1 MATFECRPMSLFE
14 IETAVGWAAHEGWNP
29 GLADAACFAA
39 TDPEG
44 FIGGFLDGEMVAS
57 ISVVNYDDAFAFLGF
72 YIVPPAHRG
81 QGWGLKLWQAAIG
94 HAGDRLIGLDGVPDQ
109 QESYKRSGFR
119 LAYRNIRY
127 GGPAPGAAPMTPGV
141 NLVAAESVAREALYA
156 YDRACFPAPRAAF
169 LDAWLAAPGHQARV
183 LLADGRIAGYG
194 AVRRCR
200 EGAKI
205 GPLFA
210 DDPISARH
218 LFLALAGLVGGEV
231 FLDVPETN
239 PAAVALAESFALTPA
254 FETARMYN
262 GPAPRVALERIYG
275 VSSFELG

>member
-1 MATFECRPMSLFE
+1 MASFTTRPMSLFE
-14 IETAVGWAAHEGWNP
+14 IQTAVGWAANEGWNP
-29 GLADAACFAA
+29 GFADAVCFAA

-94 HAGDRLIGLDGVPDQ
+94 HAGSRLIGLDGVPDQ
-109 QESYKRSGFR
+109 QENYWRSGFK

-127 GGPAPGAAPMTPGV
+127 GGPAPGAAPMTPGYE
-141 NLVAAESVAREALYA
+141 LVGAGEVSREALHA
-156 YDRACFPAPRAAF
+156 YDRRCFPAPRPAF
-169 LDAWLAAPGHQARV
+169 LDAWLSAPGHQGRV
-183 LLADGRIAGYG
+183 LVANGELAGYG
-194 AVRRCR
+194 VVRRCR

-210 DDPISARH
+210 DDPRAARH
-218 LFLALAGLVGGEV
+218 LFLALTGLVGGEV
-231 FLDVPETN
+231 FLDVPEAN
-239 PAAVALAESFALTPA
+239 PAAVALAESFALTPS
-254 FETARMYN
+254 FETARMYT
-262 GPAPRVALERIYG
+262 GPAPQVALECIFG